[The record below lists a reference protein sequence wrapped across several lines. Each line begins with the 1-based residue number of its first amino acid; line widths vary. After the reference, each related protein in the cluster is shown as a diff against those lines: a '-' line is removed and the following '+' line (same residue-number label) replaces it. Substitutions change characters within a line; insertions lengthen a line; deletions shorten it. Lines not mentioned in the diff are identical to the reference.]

1 MGSHDLRSMNP
12 PPRSKTMG
20 AAVRRN
26 PLLALP
32 AIARIRALDPP
43 ARRVIRDILIDLQRD
58 ARERADHSWRTRKPP
73 MASYWAAVG
82 VYAGHL
88 ARLLR

>member
-1 MGSHDLRSMNP
+1 MALPRHIMRR
-12 PPRSKTMG
+12 PPRATALG
-20 AAVRRN
+20 PAARRN

-32 AIARIRALDPP
+32 AVARLRALDSP
-43 ARRVIRDILIDLQRD
+43 ARLVIREILLDLQRD
-58 ARERADHSWRTRKPP
+58 ARDRADHSWRTRKPP

-88 ARLLR
+88 ARALR